1 MASVSITGTGGVT
14 VSGGNNATYP
24 ASGATASG
32 GGVIA
37 VALQPGV
44 TPPELHANQW
54 GLHEFTFKPRAEED
68 Q

>member
-14 VSGGNNATYP
+14 VSGGGGATYP
-24 ASGATASG
+24 SGGATASG
-32 GGVIA
+32 GGVVA
-37 VALQPGV
+37 VSFTPGA

-54 GLHEFTFKPRAEED
+54 GIHEFTLKPRAEED